1 MMLHTLSET
10 QYVSRKIEPVT
21 MKANE
26 ALQHWQQP
34 NAASTG
40 VDNVR
45 AEFFKFLVHISRI
58 GTLHIFIL

>member
-34 NAASTG
+34 NAAYTG
-40 VDNVR
+40 
-45 AEFFKFLVHISRI
+45 AFKKSQK
-58 GTLHIFIL
+58 